1 MEHNLTTGSV
11 PKTILLFSLPYF
23 LSYFLQTLYGTAD
36 LFIIGQFNGVSA
48 TTAVSIGSQVMHML
62 TVMIVGLAMGTTV
75 MIGRAVG
82 ASDREQVNRSIGNTV
97 TLFMV
102 LSICLTVLLLCFVK
116 PIVAIMS
123 TPQEAVKDTIIYLTI
138 CFIGIPFITAYNM
151 ISSIFRGMGDS
162 KSPMY
167 FIAIACAFNIALD
180 YLFIGALHMGPA
192 GAALGTTL
200 SQTISVLVSLTMV
213 FRKKMIPGFQPV
225 NLRPVRAVMG
235 NLLKIGFPIA
245 MQDGFIQIAFI
256 VITIIANRRGLNDAA
271 AVGIVEKMIS
281 LFFLVPSSM
290 LSTVSALCAQNIG
303 AGKHDRASQTLACA
317 TTIAVSYGIV
327 ISILMQFTGHHIVS
341 LFSGNADV
349 IRLGSQYL
357 HSYIWDCVFAG
368 IHFCFSGY
376 FCAYGLSGISFMH
389 NLAAIICARIPIAYL
404 ASRQY
409 PDTLFPMGFAAPAGS
424 FLSVIICTGAFVWM
438 KHGKHAEKLFAT
450 SWQTN
455 HD

>member
-11 PKTILLFSLPYF
+11 PKTILFFSLPYF

-36 LFIIGQFNGVSA
+36 LFIIGQFNGVGA

-82 ASDREQVNRSIGNTV
+82 ANDRRQVNQSIGNTV
-97 TLFMV
+97 SLFLL
-102 LSICLTVLLLCFVK
+102 LSICLTALLLCFVK
-116 PIVAIMS
+116 PIVSIMS
-123 TPQEAVKDTIIYLTI
+123 TPQEAVKDTISYLTI
-138 CFIGIPFITAYNM
+138 CFIGIPFITAYNI

-162 KSPMY
+162 KSPMV

-180 YLFIGALHMGPA
+180 YLFIGVLHMGPA

-200 SQTISVLVSLTMV
+200 SQTISVVVSLTMV
-213 FRKKMIPGFQPV
+213 CKKRMIPDFRTADLKPA
-225 NLRPVRAVMG
+225 RAVMG

-290 LSTVSALCAQNIG
+290 LSTVSALCAQSIG
-303 AGKHDRASQTLACA
+303 AGKHDRARQTLACA

-327 ISILMQFTGHHIVS
+327 ISILMQFAGYHAVS
-341 LFSGNADV
+341 LFSTDPDV

-376 FCAYGLSGISFMH
+376 FCAYGQSGISFLH
-389 NLAAIICARIPIAYL
+389 NIISVVCARIPLAYL
-404 ASRQY
+404 ASIHF
-409 PDTLFPMGFAAPAGS
+409 PDTLFPMGISAPAGS
-424 FLSVIICTGAFVWM
+424 LLSVVICIGAFIWM
-438 KHGKHAEKLFAT
+438 KRKKNDLIK
-450 SWQTN
+450 
-455 HD
+455 

>member
-36 LFIIGQFNGVSA
+36 LFIIGQFNGVGA

-82 ASDREQVNRSIGNTV
+82 ANDREQVNRSIGNTV
-97 TLFMV
+97 TLFML
-102 LSICLTVLLLCFVK
+102 LSICLTVVLLYFVK

-290 LSTVSALCAQNIG
+290 LSTVSALSAQNIG
-303 AGKHDRASQTLACA
+303 AGKHERASQTLLCA
-317 TTIAVSYGIV
+317 MSITVFYGIV
-327 ISILMQFTGHHIVS
+327 ISVVSAQLYLGHHFCRDPL
-341 LFSGNADV
+341 LFQRIFLCVWSFRYFLYAQSGCH
-349 IRLGSQYL
+349 YL
-357 HSYIWDCVFAG
+357 RTHSDR
-368 IHFCFSGY
+368 
-376 FCAYGLSGISFMH
+376 LSGIQTIPGHAVPDGICRTSRFISVCDHLHRRVYVDEAWETRRKTLH
-389 NLAAIICARIPIAYL
+389 N
-404 ASRQY
+404 
-409 PDTLFPMGFAAPAGS
+409 FPTDQS
-424 FLSVIICTGAFVWM
+424 
-438 KHGKHAEKLFAT
+438 
-450 SWQTN
+450 
-455 HD
+455 

>member
-11 PKTILLFSLPYF
+11 PKTIFYFSLPYF

-36 LFIIGQFNGVSA
+36 LFIIGQFDGVDS

-75 MIGRAVG
+75 MTGRAVG
-82 ASDREQVNRSIGNTV
+82 AGDRRQVNLAVGNTV
-97 TLFMV
+97 SLFMA
-102 LSICLTVLLLCFVK
+102 LSIVLTAILLCFVR

-123 TPQEAVKDTIIYLTI
+123 TPKEAVNGTITYLTI
-138 CFIGIPFITAYNM
+138 CFIGIPFITAYNI

-162 KSPMY
+162 KSPMC
-167 FIAIACAFNIALD
+167 FIAIACAFNIVLD
-180 YLFIGALHMGPA
+180 YLFIGVMKLGPA

-200 SQTISVLVSLTMV
+200 SQTISVLISISMV
-213 FRKKMIPGFQPV
+213 WIRKMIPEFRIFD
-225 NLRPVRAVMG
+225 LKPVRAVMG
-235 NLLKIGFPIA
+235 DLFKIGFPIA

-256 VITIIANRRGLNDAA
+256 IITIIANRRGLNDAA

-303 AGKHDRASQTLACA
+303 AKKHERASQTLLCA
-317 TTIAVSYGIV
+317 TTIAVSYGILIAV
-327 ISILMQFTGHHIVS
+327 LMQFVGHKAVS
-341 LFSGNADV
+341 LFSSDADV

-376 FCAYGLSGISFMH
+376 FCAYGLSGVSFLHNIISV
-389 NLAAIICARIPIAYL
+389 LCARIPLAYL
-404 ASRQY
+404 ASKY
-409 PDTLFPMGFAAPAGS
+409 FPDTLFPMGISAPAGS
-424 FLSVIICTGAFVWM
+424 LLSVLICLAAFAWMM
-438 KHGKHAEKLFAT
+438 KHRTAINTAPARKTA
-450 SWQTN
+450 
-455 HD
+455 

>member
-11 PKTILLFSLPYF
+11 PKTIFYFSLPYF

-36 LFIIGQFNGVSA
+36 LFIIGQFNGVDS

-75 MIGRAVG
+75 MTGRAVG
-82 ASDREQVNRSIGNTV
+82 AKDRRQVNLAIGNT
-97 TLFMV
+97 TSLFML
-102 LSICLTVLLLCFVK
+102 LSIVLTVVLLGFVK

-123 TPQEAVKDTIIYLTI
+123 TPEEAVSGTITYLTI
-138 CFIGIPFITAYNM
+138 CFIGIPFITAYNI

-167 FIAIACAFNIALD
+167 FIAIACACNIALD
-180 YLFIGALHMGPA
+180 YLFIGVLKLGPA

-200 SQTISVLVSLTMV
+200 SQTISVLISMSMV
-213 FRKKMIPGFQPV
+213 WAKKMIPEFCISD
-225 NLRPVRAVMG
+225 LKPVRTIMES
-235 NLLKIGFPIA
+235 LLKIGFPIA

-303 AGKHDRASQTLACA
+303 AGKHERASKTLTCA
-317 TTIAVSYGIV
+317 TIIAVSYGIL
-327 ISILMQFTGHHIVS
+327 ISILMQFAGQSAVS
-341 LFSGNADV
+341 LFSDDANV

-376 FCAYGLSGISFMH
+376 FCAYGQSGISFLH
-389 NLAAIICARIPIAYL
+389 NIISVLCARIPLAYL
-404 ASRQY
+404 ASKY
-409 PDTLFPMGFAAPAGS
+409 FPDTLFPMGISAPAGS
-424 FLSVIICTGAFVWM
+424 LLSVLICIIAFSWM
-438 KHGKHAEKLFAT
+438 KKHASLLRTGTHSGQNAA
-450 SWQTN
+450 
-455 HD
+455 